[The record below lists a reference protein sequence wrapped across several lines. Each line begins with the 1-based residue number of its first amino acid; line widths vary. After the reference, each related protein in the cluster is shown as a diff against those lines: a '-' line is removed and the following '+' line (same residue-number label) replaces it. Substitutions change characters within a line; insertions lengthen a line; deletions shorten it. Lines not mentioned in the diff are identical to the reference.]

1 MRKAN
6 TPAGVSIQAKGIV
19 PNIVIEEDLPPDLK
33 PSLSRTEGEASLR
46 GHLKSEN
53 GEEQTGS
60 SSYVPKEKEK
70 DKQLNAAIDLLHGKQ
85 VVSNTTKSSEADSKV
100 QGPKQADDKSTTQP
114 PATTN
119 N

>member
-1 MRKAN
+1 M
-6 TPAGVSIQAKGIV
+6 
-19 PNIVIEEDLPPDLK
+19 
-33 PSLSRTEGEASLR
+33 
-46 GHLKSEN
+46 KSES

-70 DKQLNAAIDLLHGKQ
+70 DKQLRAAIDLLHGKQ
-85 VVSNTTKSSEADSKV
+85 VVSNSKASEAADNKV
-100 QGPKQADDKSTTQP
+100 QGPKQADDKTTPQA